1 MDERKYEPIIESR
14 GFKIIS
20 SSGMGNQDS
29 YKLGFKKSTEIL
41 DLGIITFASDNAQS
55 ILQNAFS
62 DYDFVLSKINSGN
75 EPIVK
80 DKPKPEIIP
89 EKEKKPDNTEIPDK
103 PQQPN
108 NTESP
113 EKTRHP
119 DNTEIRQKL
128 LDKAKEYIGSKNWS
142 KWRKRTSFD
151 GLTTFK
157 IGEPKCNLFIY
168 EVLKQRGIDLGLP
181 NDYGKE
187 VIVKRPYVCKQ
198 WYNEEVPYFKCIG
211 KGTEAL
217 KKAKPGDIITN
228 GSHIGII
235 SGQKKII
242 SESSKAFVNKV
253 VENDEKR
260 WKDEVKIFRYTG
272 EINSS
277 EEDDEFNSENDKEK

>member
-1 MDERKYEPIIESR
+1 MSIAIAKGDEELAVINLSLLAQFGYKKYEPIIESR

-20 SSGMGNQDS
+20 SSEMGNQDS
-29 YKLGFKKSTEIL
+29 YKLGFKKSTGIL

-62 DYDFVLSKINSGN
+62 DYDFVLSKIISGN

-80 DKPKPEIIP
+80 DKPKPEITP

-157 IGEPKCNLFIY
+157 IGETKCNLFIY
-168 EVLKQRGIDLGLP
+168 EVLKQCGIDLGLP

-211 KGTEAL
+211 KGIEAL

-235 SGQKKII
+235 SGQKNTIRQ
-242 SESSKAFVNKV
+242 SSKAFVNKV

-260 WKDEVKIFRYTG
+260 CKG
-272 EINSS
+272 
-277 EEDDEFNSENDKEK
+277 